1 MPDANTT
8 THQPQYKD
16 NTIHHDKRFGDYKVV
31 GRGTNAQG
39 RSWVRRKYL
48 EGEFKGKIGF
58 DYHGKDGS
66 YSYNHPDG
74 GQYMNDGKGVAKY
87 RAPGKQAWV
96 DCSKGQESGRSGK
109 NARKV
114 AGRRKEAVSLSRKK
128 RQTLLSRRKR
138 RLDVDIRCLHFQCE
152 TFSTLNAFCRLFLF
166 LHDRSKLST

>member
-1 MPDANTT
+1 MPYYPRYNSSYFS
-8 THQPQYKD
+8 HRKEPQYKD

-96 DCSKGQESGRSGK
+96 DCSKGQESGAVVK
-109 NARKV
+109 EE
-114 AGRRKEAVSLSRKK
+114 RKERKERK
-128 RQTLLSRRKR
+128 ESRRKKEGSR
-138 RLDVDIRCLHFQCE
+138 VVVKKEEADVVVKKE
-152 TFSTLNAFCRLFLF
+152 EAA
-166 LHDRSKLST
+166 